1 MGGGYAF
8 PLHTGPWVSVPL
20 PNDRVADRGILG
32 IQDVGLSSAER
43 ENGMSGAPAG
53 AALVAEANAPVSD
66 FAMRKDAAKLY
77 QVGKYEPKLS
87 ENGIPT
93 EVLEKLL
100 PGNDVIELQK
110 PIVNGGLAYRFIKR
124 SFDIVSCGLALIIL
138 AIPMAVISIKI
149 KSESE
154 GPVIY
159 AQKRVGKDGKVFSIY
174 KFRSMYVNAESSG
187 ARWAQDDD
195 PRVTPFGKF
204 MRKTRLDEIP
214 QFWNVFKGDMSLI
227 GPRPERPAFCDEFEK
242 RIHGWHYRTMVR
254 PGISGLAQVTGG
266 YDLLPSEKVQFDL
279 EYIENRNIKMDLI
292 IMLKTLGVVSTGE
305 GAR

>member
-1 MGGGYAF
+1 
-8 PLHTGPWVSVPL
+8 
-20 PNDRVADRGILG
+20 
-32 IQDVGLSSAER
+32 
-43 ENGMSGAPAG
+43 MSGAPAG
-53 AALVAEANAPVSD
+53 AALVAGSDAPVSD
-66 FAMRKDAAKLY
+66 FAMRKDAAKLD
-77 QVGKYEPKLS
+77 QAGKYEPKLS
-87 ENGIPT
+87 ENGIPA

-100 PGNDVIELQK
+100 PGSDVIELQK

-159 AQKRVGKDGKVFSIY
+159 AQKRVGKDDKVFNIY